1 MDSLSVEENSKL
13 EDKKYKP
20 VVIKFKER
28 DAVTP
33 VSVSLKAVNLMIM
46 KACAL
51 HLFFWQ
57 FSFLITD
64 TILLCVQSRKFPVKV
79 LAYFYSFMY
88 DDIEYQVVLTC
99 N

>member
-1 MDSLSVEENSKL
+1 MDSLSIEENSKL
-13 EDKKYKP
+13 EDKKYKA

-33 VSVSLKAVNLMIM
+33 VSVSLKSVNLMIM

-51 HLFFWQ
+51 HLYFWQ

-79 LAYFYSFMY
+79 LAYFYSCMY
-88 DDIEYQVVLTC
+88 QQVQ
-99 N
+99 

>member
-13 EDKKYKP
+13 EDKNYKA

-33 VSVSLKAVNLMIM
+33 ASVSLKAVNLMIM

-51 HLFFWQ
+51 H
-57 FSFLITD
+57 
-64 TILLCVQSRKFPVKV
+64 
-79 LAYFYSFMY
+79 
-88 DDIEYQVVLTC
+88 
-99 N
+99 

>member
-13 EDKKYKP
+13 EDKKYKL

-46 KACAL
+46 KVCAL
-51 HLFFWQ
+51 HLFFWRV
-57 FSFLITD
+57 SFLVTD
-64 TILLCVQSRKFPVKV
+64 TILLCTKQKV
-79 LAYFYSFMY
+79 PS
-88 DDIEYQVVLTC
+88 
-99 N
+99 

>member
-1 MDSLSVEENSKL
+1 MDSLSIEQKSKL

-51 HLFFWQ
+51 HLYFWR
-57 FSFLITD
+57 FIPL
-64 TILLCVQSRKFPVKV
+64 K
-79 LAYFYSFMY
+79 
-88 DDIEYQVVLTC
+88 
-99 N
+99 